1 MASNRSELVETLALH
16 GVVGSALLGELDALF
31 VGSNPPP
38 AATTSALGVVK
49 QSAAVANLGAQT
61 VTDIAGAQTAIT
73 AIVNKINALLA
84 AERTSGQLAT

>member
-16 GVVGSALLGELDALF
+16 GVVGSAMLGELDALF
-31 VGSNPPP
+31 AGSTPPT

-61 VTDIAGAQTAIT
+61 VTDITTAQTAIN
-73 AIVNKINALLA
+73 AIVAKINAILA